1 MRVQLIERSEGLP
14 RQEVAGRLA
23 NGWICVP
30 NVAVPG
36 SVLVVPGQPE
46 MGKAVDV
53 WMPPPFG
60 AMMPQ
65 LAVVQAL
72 VMVADKGG
80 DIITLDD
87 LAKLW
92 FNQPLRALVESMEQ
106 QPAGEETDENQ

>member
-1 MRVQLIERSEGLP
+1 MQIQLVDRREGLP
-14 RQEVAGRLA
+14 REEVVGRLA

-30 NVAVPG
+30 NIAVVG
-36 SVLVVPGQPE
+36 SGLVVPGQPE
-46 MGKAVDV
+46 MDKTVDV

-65 LAVVQAL
+65 LSVVQAL
-72 VMVADKGG
+72 VIVADKGG

-92 FNQPLRALVESMEQ
+92 FNQPLRALIESMQ
-106 QPAGEETDENQ
+106 QPEEKEEG